1 MVKVCP
7 SEYPEESPYNE
18 RFAEYSYPLSP
29 FQKWAIESI
38 IVGNHVLV
46 TAHTGSGKTLPAEFA
61 IRHFTQN
68 KKKVIYTS
76 PIKALSNQKF
86 YEFTNKYPEISF
98 GLFTGDIK
106 TNPNADVL
114 IMTTEILMNY
124 LYMQKSTNDNS
135 TDKISNTNL
144 QFQIDIQKELA
155 CVIFDEVHYI
165 NDADRGQVW
174 EQTILMLPK
183 HIQMVML
190 SATIDNPSG
199 FAEWIEQHSIN
210 ESRDTT
216 PGQQRSINESR
227 DTTPGEQRDSN
238 NREQHSINESE
249 DYLLENTESNKIVYL
264 ASTNHRVVPL
274 THYSFLTTIESIF
287 KHEKDKTVQQ
297 QIRDSTNC
305 LLTLQTHGGQFQE
318 KTVHKINELSKIFE
332 KRNVYMKRQAVL
344 NKLAEHLK
352 INEMLPAIAFI
363 FSRKHVEQCAHE
375 ITTNLLEDDSKVP
388 YIMRRECEQIVRKF
402 PNFKEYLELP
412 EYNELVGLLE
422 KGIGIHH
429 SGMIPVLREIVELMI
444 SKKYIKLLF
453 ATESFAIGLDCPIK
467 TAIFTSLTKFDGHA
481 PRFLH
486 SHEYTQ
492 MAGRAGRRGIDTV
505 GHVIHCNQLFQNNSP
520 SVSDYKAILSG
531 KPQKL
536 VSKFHIHYG
545 IILNL
550 LKNTT
555 YLTTCSICEFVE
567 KSMVAREIRGYICGL
582 ESEISILDIKY
593 KKKAE
598 YFYDDDAANGLS
610 HTNTVTPTEC
620 RRIIELEKILSMLP
634 QKKRKDAEK
643 EISDLKSKYPTFEQ
657 DLVEYKEFIDIT
669 SKLEFERKHLLY
681 KSEYIRNRV
690 DDCLYILE
698 KYGFVERKYSTE
710 IIPPVEP
717 IPEKVCEYYTLTK
730 KGIQSA
736 GLAEINPLIG
746 CFFLDKIQDFSVEQL
761 IQLFISFTDIRVPE
775 DYRIMYCS
783 TMDMFLKNVI
793 NDTKGFIEEIIV
805 AESDLGMNTGIDYDS
820 IINYDFTDEILG
832 WIYADTEYKCKE
844 FIQTIVYGKDISIGD
859 FTKAILKISNIVKEF
874 SAIAESSGNIEF
886 LYKLS
891 QIDSLILKY
900 VTTAQSLYV

>member
-7 SEYPEESPYNE
+7 SEYPEDSSYNE
-18 RFAEYSYPLSP
+18 RFAEYPYPLSA

-38 IVGNHVLV
+38 IEGNHVLV

-61 IRHFTQN
+61 IRHFTQ
-68 KKKVIYTS
+68 KQKKVIYTS

-124 LYMQKSTNDNS
+124 LYMQGSSQIN
-135 TDKISNTNL
+135 NTENPSL
-144 QFQIDIQKELA
+144 QFQIDIQTELA

-165 NDADRGQVW
+165 NDTDRGQVW

-190 SATIDNPSG
+190 SATIDNPTG
-199 FAEWIEQHSIN
+199 FAEWVEA
-210 ESRDTT
+210 RDTT
-216 PGQQRSINESR
+216 AGEQRSINEARYSVL
-227 DTTPGEQRDSN
+227 DNAST
-238 NREQHSINESE
+238 
-249 DYLLENTESNKIVYL
+249 NKIVYL

-274 THYSFLTTIESIF
+274 THYSFLTTVESIF
-287 KHEKDKTVQQ
+287 NRERDKTVQQ

-318 KTVHKINELSKIFE
+318 KTVHKINELGKLFD

-363 FSRKHVEQCAHE
+363 FSRKNVEQCAHE

-388 YIMRRECEQIVRKF
+388 YIMRRECEQIIRKF

-467 TAIFTSLTKFDGHA
+467 TAIFTSLTKFDGHS
-481 PRFLH
+481 PRFLF

-520 SVSDYKAILSG
+520 SVMDYKAILSG
-531 KPQKL
+531 KPQQL

-555 YLTTCSICEFVE
+555 YLTSQSICKFVE
-567 KSMVAREIRGYICGL
+567 KSMVAREIDAQVGGI
-582 ESEISILDIKY
+582 ESEISVLEKRWSE
-593 KKKAE
+593 KSR
-598 YFYDDDAANGLS
+598 YFYDD
-610 HTNTVTPTEC
+610 NTVINIPKINTMTPTEC
-620 RRIIELEKILSMLP
+620 KRIIDLEKILSMLP
-634 QKKRKDAEK
+634 QKKKKDAEK
-643 EISDLKSKYPTFEQ
+643 EIADLKSKYPTFEK
-657 DLVEYKEFIDIT
+657 DLAEYKEFIDIS
-669 SKLEFERKHLLY
+669 SKLEFERNHLLY

-698 KYGFVERKYSTE
+698 KYELVERKYSTE
-710 IIPPVEP
+710 IIPPLDPMPSVV
-717 IPEKVCEYYTLTK
+717 IEYYILSK

-736 GLAEINPLIG
+736 GLAEIHPLIG
-746 CFFLDKIQDFSVEQL
+746 SFLLDKIQDFSLEQL

-783 TMDMFLKNVI
+783 TMDMFLKNAI
-793 NDTKGFIEEIIV
+793 NDTKGFIEEIIA
-805 AESDLGMNTGIDYDS
+805 AEYDLGMNTGIDYDT

-844 FIQTIVYGKDISIGD
+844 FIQTVVYGKDISVGD

-874 SAIAESSGNIEF
+874 SNIAESSVNTEF